1 MKTDIREEILP
12 YLQKIKSQV
21 SEDCVGIRG
30 ELLTVQ
36 DSIEEVELSAAQ
48 LQEKQ
53 MILEGKLKRIE
64 ETYKK
69 EKELL
74 EQQSA
79 NHEREMDELESKL
92 IEARDLSVEEL
103 RVNTSNRKLAELKQE
118 KSRSKENHN
127 IAKRRLLEEIMNV
140 VAAAANHREDLQ
152 RTLGEVREMHNQRLE
167 TLLSQTSISQ
177 AYNIA
182 LPQQQI
188 NKPQNFVNA
197 KSSSIKSPVRQNY
210 IYEENSML
218 FQDQGNNYFGSE
230 NKVIWTSMYM
240 LYLQ

>member
-210 IYEENSML
+210 INEENSML